1 MLVPC
6 YNEAIAIGKVV
17 ADFKAALPT
26 ATIYV
31 YDNNSTDDTFEVARQ
46 YGAVVRREMLQG
58 KGNVIRRMFADIDA
72 DVYVMVDGDA
82 TYDALPH
89 RPWLKNYCQS
99 KWIWWSDAARTSAK
113 RPIEQ
118 VIALGICSL
127 PRLWNFC
134 LVRHSLTSSP
144 AIVHSPAALS
154 KVSLRRQAGLKQ
166 RQSLLSTAY
175 KCGYVPEK

>member
-1 MLVPC
+1 MEKSIAVLVPC

-82 TYDALPH
+82 TYDAP
-89 RPWLKNYCQS
+89 
-99 KWIWWSDAARTSAK
+99 SAPAMVEK
-113 RPIEQ
+113 LLSEQ
-118 VIALGICSL
+118 MDMVVGCRQGPV
-127 PRLWNFC
+127 PRGLSS
-134 LVRHSLTSSP
+134 RSSP
-144 AIVHSPAALS
+144 WESVLY
-154 KVSLRRQAGLKQ
+154 QG
-166 RQSLLSTAY
+166 
-175 KCGYVPEK
+175 CGIFVWSGIH

>member
-1 MLVPC
+1 MEKSIAVLVPC

-82 TYDALPH
+82 TYDAP
-89 RPWLKNYCQS
+89 
-99 KWIWWSDAARTSAK
+99 SA
-113 RPIEQ
+113 PAC
-118 VIALGICSL
+118 VIS
-127 PRLWNFC
+127 RL
-134 LVRHSLTSSP
+134 
-144 AIVHSPAALS
+144 
-154 KVSLRRQAGLKQ
+154 
-166 RQSLLSTAY
+166 
-175 KCGYVPEK
+175 